1 MLCNLPPKKTG
12 NIFMANPDLAVHFY
26 RAKPPK
32 HPAAVLSKSLI
43 QTPASC
49 GLAEKSA
56 MNESMYIP
64 LE

>member
-1 MLCNLPPKKTG
+1 
-12 NIFMANPDLAVHFY
+12 MANPDLAVHFY

-43 QTPASC
+43 QPPASC